1 MYTKEPPLRSNE
13 AGVGGLGSGWLGR
26 YLEGIG
32 CTAKGSCG
40 MVSFD
45 SAGDGGFIAL
55 TVDTAFSHVP
65 AIATMESKADLCLS
79 ERHGD
84 KQIH

>member
-1 MYTKEPPLRSNE
+1 MYTKEPQLRSNE

-40 MVSFD
+40 MARSD
-45 SAGDGGFIAL
+45 TAGDSGLVGLAI
-55 TVDTAFSHVP
+55 DTAFSP
-65 AIATMESKADLCLS
+65 IPFMTTMESKADLCLS
-79 ERHGD
+79 ERYGD
-84 KQIH
+84 K